1 MISKPKDLK
10 IFKQNN
16 IDKMAKEKQTKDKQ
30 EVKLDEQTQQKIQE
44 IQILEQNM
52 QGLLMQKQ
60 AFQLELNE
68 TENALSE
75 ISSTKEDVF
84 KLIGQIMIKTDKQK
98 LEKELNQ
105 KKELLTLRLNSIE
118 KQEKEFSEHLEEIR
132 KEVMSKIK

>member
-1 MISKPKDLK
+1 
-10 IFKQNN
+10 
-16 IDKMAKEKQTKDKQ
+16 MAKEKQSEGKQ
-30 EVKLDEQTQQKIQE
+30 EVPKIDEQTQQKIQE

-75 ISSTKEDVF
+75 ISATKEDVF
-84 KLIGQIMIKTDKQK
+84 KLIGQIMIKTDKKK
-98 LEKELNQ
+98 LEQELTK

-118 KQEKEFSEHLEEIR
+118 KQEKEFSEHLEELR
-132 KEVMSKIK
+132 KEIMKSIK

>member
-1 MISKPKDLK
+1 ME
-10 IFKQNN
+10 
-16 IDKMAKEKQTKDKQ
+16 KEKQSEGKQ
-30 EVKLDEQTQQKIQE
+30 EVPKIDEQTQQKIQE

-75 ISSTKEDVF
+75 ISATKEDVF
-84 KLIGQIMIKTDKQK
+84 NFILQIMIKTDKKK
-98 LEKELNQ
+98 LEQELTK

-118 KQEKEFSEHLEEIR
+118 KQEKEFSEHLEELR
-132 KEVMSKIK
+132 KEIMKSIK

>member
-1 MISKPKDLK
+1 
-10 IFKQNN
+10 
-16 IDKMAKEKQTKDKQ
+16 MAKQDKQ
-30 EVKLDEQTQQKIQE
+30 EKQEVPKIDEQTQQKIQE

-75 ISSTKEDVF
+75 ISSSKEDVF
-84 KLIGQIMIKTDKQK
+84 KLIGQIMIKTDKKK
-98 LEKELNQ
+98 LEEELTK

-118 KQEKEFSEHLEEIR
+118 KQEKEFSEPLEDLR
-132 KEVMSKIK
+132 KEIMKSIK